1 MSIASHHLEIFNGW
15 LRFQMIPNSSSTN
28 KIGHDLIF
36 PKFLW
41 KSFYLHISCQNT
53 CVFSSIGNDTFYVT
67 FYVKSDLS
75 NVFHKVS
82 ISFLRFSFIWSTSE
96 YWGIFINTKCP
107 GVIIKYYLLLSIIRF
122 TILISHLE
130 HFFKWRPPPTFQR
143 FNSETVT
150 EEMILIG
157 CYLFW
162 RCNFQ
167 RNFFF

>member
-53 CVFSSIGNDTFYVT
+53 CFFSSIGNDTFYVT
-67 FYVKSDLS
+67 FYVKSDLF

-96 YWGIFINTKCP
+96 YCGIFINTKCP
-107 GVIIKYYLLLSIIRF
+107 GVIIKYYLLLSLLLDLPF
-122 TILISHLE
+122 WYLIWSIFLNDDH
-130 HFFKWRPPPTFQR
+130 HQR
-143 FNSETVT
+143 FKDSTVRQ
-150 EEMILIG
+150 L
-157 CYLFW
+157 LKKWFW
-162 RCNFQ
+162 
-167 RNFFF
+167 